1 MNNDSSAGESDSSLN
16 MLQLSLDARGMVT
29 LGKMLHLPLAE
40 TSTNYLVHCTLGELF
55 GNDAPVPFF
64 VDDDPRS
71 AAETAEASRRVRVLG
86 YAQNSGDALRQA
98 AKLDA
103 SPTVYEI
110 CDWDRFAAKPMP
122 DSFPEGMD
130 LRFELRACPVVRKS
144 SAGTGTAQN
153 GDARSWDAGEE
164 LDAFLSEAWENPD
177 VDLSREGVYRDWLHR
192 QFKTRGGAEVSE
204 GSVQMTRF
212 SIERMTRRTHRNE
225 NGDRT
230 VKTLKRPDVTLTG
243 RLTVTDSDAF
253 LDLLRSGIGRHKSFG
268 YGMLKVRR

>member
-1 MNNDSSAGESDSSLN
+1 MSTTDLH
-16 MLQLSLDARGMVT
+16 MVQLGLDAKGLIT
-29 LGKMLHLPLAE
+29 LGKMLHLPLAQ
-40 TSTNYLVHCTLGELF
+40 TDTNYLVHCALGELF
-55 GNDAPVPFF
+55 GDDAPKPFF

-71 AAETAEASRRVRVLG
+71 AAETAGASRRVRVLG
-86 YAQNSGDALRQA
+86 YATTSGDALQQA

-122 DSFPEGMD
+122 DSFPEEMD

-144 SAGTGTAQN
+144 SAGSSTARN

-164 LDAFLSEAWENPD
+164 LDAFLSRAWENPD
-177 VDLSREGVYRDWLHR
+177 EDLSREGVYRDWLHR
-192 QFKTRGGAEVSE
+192 QFNIRGGAEVDE
-204 GSVQMTRF
+204 GSIQMTRF
-212 SIERMTRRTHRNE
+212 SIERMTRRTHRNG

-230 VKTLKRPDVTLTG
+230 VKTLKRPDVTLAG

-253 LDLLRSGIGRHKSFG
+253 LNLLRSGIGRHKSFG

>member
-1 MNNDSSAGESDSSLN
+1 MNSDSSVGESAVSLH
-16 MLQLSLDARGMVT
+16 MLQLSLDARGLAT
-29 LGKMLHLPLAE
+29 LGKMLHLPLAQ
-40 TSTNYLVHCTLGELF
+40 TSTNYLVHCALGELF
-55 GNDAPVPFF
+55 GDDAPKPFF

-86 YAQNSGDALRQA
+86 YAQTPGDALQQA

-144 SAGTGTAQN
+144 SAGSGTAQN
-153 GDARSWDAGEE
+153 GDPRSWKAGEE
-164 LDAFLSEAWENPD
+164 LDVFLSEAWENPD
-177 VDLSREGVYRDWLHR
+177 EDLSREGVYRNWLEDHLDH
-192 QFKTRGGAEVSE
+192 RGGAEVDE
-204 GSVQMTRF
+204 GSVQMTGF
-212 SIERMTRRTHRNE
+212 SIERMTRRTHRNG

-253 LDLLRSGIGRHKSFG
+253 PNLLRSGIGRHKSFG